1 LVSTR
6 NNLGRAPFSF
16 ARNAAL
22 HQRRQE
28 RTMTASHRIFYL
40 FTFLTGALIGMGA
53 AYAWA
58 L

>member
-1 LVSTR
+1 MPTR
-6 NNLGRAPFSF
+6 
-16 ARNAAL
+16 
-22 HQRRQE
+22 
-28 RTMTASHRIFYL
+28 HRIFYL

>member
-1 LVSTR
+1 M
-6 NNLGRAPFSF
+6 PI
-16 ARNAAL
+16 
-22 HQRRQE
+22 
-28 RTMTASHRIFYL
+28 SHRIFYL